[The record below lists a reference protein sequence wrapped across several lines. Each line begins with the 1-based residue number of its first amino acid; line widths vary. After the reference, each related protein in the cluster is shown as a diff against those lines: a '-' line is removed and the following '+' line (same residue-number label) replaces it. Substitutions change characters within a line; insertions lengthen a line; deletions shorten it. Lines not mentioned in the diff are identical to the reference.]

1 MIGTRAVAQHPVPR
15 FEPRN
20 DTQATSK
27 LLTYD
32 AIVKVRRFI
41 STLDVS
47 RVTWMS
53 EECGAQRQQGC
64 IQLRRRKRKPSCPKR
79 AAGIDDSGDFEAQ
92 EKDSAASCLLL
103 LLASGQKPVKRPL
116 RIAKAT
122 RKCGSRWSAPR
133 GGLSAEEVQ
142 RVARER
148 RLRKAAASERLGVKT
163 GRQSRFGRSRW

>member
-1 MIGTRAVAQHPVPR
+1 MMGTRAVAQHPVPR

-20 DTQATSK
+20 DTQASST
-27 LLTYD
+27 LPTNE
-32 AIVKVRRFI
+32 AIRKVRTFI

-53 EECGAQRQQGC
+53 EDCGAQRQHGC
-64 IQLRRRKRKPSCPKR
+64 IQLRRKRKPSYPKR
-79 AAGIDDSGDFEAQ
+79 AADIGDYVDFEAQ

-116 RIAKAT
+116 RNAKAT
-122 RKCGSRWSAPR
+122 KKCGTRRSAPR

-142 RVARER
+142 RITRER
-148 RLRKAAASERLGVKT
+148 RLRKAAVAERLGMKA
-163 GRQSRFGRSRW
+163 GRHCRFGRSKW